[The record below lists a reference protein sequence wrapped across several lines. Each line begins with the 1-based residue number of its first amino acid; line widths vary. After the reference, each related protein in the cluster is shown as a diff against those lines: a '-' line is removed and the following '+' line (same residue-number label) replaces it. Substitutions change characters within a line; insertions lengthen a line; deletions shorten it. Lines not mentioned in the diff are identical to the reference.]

1 MARIRKAEEPQFTP
15 GTPEFTMAQE
25 QRRQARKDAL
35 AFASRGFISQ
45 EEELREM
52 YQTLLDLSISPELS
66 SSERQEVDDLMN
78 EFDQSGYGMQEAS
91 FGGVG
96 RAIGGAFKSPRA
108 QKILGGIRQ
117 APGVLRDKALA
128 LANRFGVGK
137 GKAAAGSKSG
147 AKGDA
152 GDFGT
157 SGFADDIAGARRA
170 KAASDRKAAAE
181 AAERKAAGIAKGKK
195 TRARNIANKGLRKG
209 APVTG
214 PVGLGGAAYMTS
226 QLMDGEEPP
235 QPREYLGPY
244 SPEYYSDL
252 PLVPMPTETSPEEPQ
267 PGLQRP
273 MPGQEEEPE
282 GPEDTRTPMQKR
294 KFLPRYGGQGS
305 QGRLRRNPR
314 YVPPPGGEEAD
325 PESAQRPEL
334 PMTGVPGE
342 QPEAIPDMTPTDQDI
357 EGLFNGQ
364 GMPERFQDDPS
375 RYAASVAFRRERD
388 KAFGRP
394 PDTSMEGA
402 PGVYEESEG
411 VDFINTPEGQ
421 ALLQNRMTPMSP
433 EEQAPPGGID
443 PLTPTPRMPA
453 SPTFETP
460 GMTPR
465 IPPQMPLPETGPTP
479 SPDQRIQ
486 DLPRLMPELGRQM
499 RPEVPSPESPED
511 RIEEDPTLIKEDVL
525 DDLAT
530 MRPQDAGL
538 PTDDDI
544 VGLFEGRNV
553 PVSQLSQEEMEKE
566 LAEINARLEEQPNL
580 PLTEEDEKRF
590 IELLERT
597 RT

>member
-25 QRRQARKDAL
+25 QRRQTR
-35 AFASRGFISQ
+35 Q
-45 EEELREM
+45 EEEELKEM
-52 YQTLLDLSISPELS
+52 YQTLLDLSISSELS
-66 SSERQEVDDLMN
+66 SSERQEVQDLMN
-78 EFDQSGYGMQEAS
+78 EFDQSGYGFLEA
-91 FGGVG
+91 GVG
-96 RAIGGAFKSPRA
+96 SGIFRAIGGAFKSPRA

-117 APGVLRDKALA
+117 APGVLRDKASA

-137 GKAAAGSKSG
+137 GKSAAGSKSG

-170 KAASDRKAAAE
+170 KAASDRKTAAE
-181 AAERKAAGIAKGKK
+181 AAERKAAGIAKGQR
-195 TRARNIANKGLRKG
+195 TRKRNIANKGLRKG

-226 QLMDGEEPP
+226 QLMDGEEPQ

-267 PGLQRP
+267 PGLQLP

-282 GPEDTRTPMQKR
+282 GSEDTRTPWQKR
-294 KFLPRYGGQGS
+294 RFLPRRPGQGS

-314 YVPPPGGEEAD
+314 YVPPPGGEEAEAD
-325 PESAQRPEL
+325 VEQRPEL

-357 EGLFNGQ
+357 EGLFNGE

-375 RYAASVAFRRERD
+375 RHAASAAFLRERD
-388 KAFGRP
+388 KAFGRF

-402 PGVYEESEG
+402 PGLYEEPEG

-453 SPTFETP
+453 SPTPETP

-465 IPPQMPLPETGPTP
+465 VPPQMPLPGTGPTP

-486 DLPRLMPELGRQM
+486 DLPRLMPELDRQM
-499 RPEVPSPESPED
+499 RPQGPTPESPED
-511 RIEEDPTLIKEDVL
+511 STFKEDVL

-530 MRPQDAGL
+530 MRPQDAGP

-544 VGLFEGRNV
+544 VSLFEGRNV
-553 PVSQLSQEEMEKE
+553 PPSQMSREEIKNMLIEAQIK
-566 LAEINARLEEQPNL
+566 LEEQPNL
-580 PLTEEDEKRF
+580 DLTEEDERKF
-590 IELLERT
+590 AELLSLLR
-597 RT
+597 R

>member
-25 QRRQARKDAL
+25 QRRQTR
-35 AFASRGFISQ
+35 Q
-45 EEELREM
+45 EEEELKEM
-52 YQTLLDLSISPELS
+52 YQTLLDLSISSELS
-66 SSERQEVDDLMN
+66 SSERQEVQDLMN
-78 EFDQSGYGMQEAS
+78 EFDQSGYGFLEA
-91 FGGVG
+91 GVG
-96 RAIGGAFKSPRA
+96 SGIFRAIGGAFKSPRA

-117 APGVLRDKALA
+117 APGVLRDKASA

-137 GKAAAGSKSG
+137 GKSAAGSKSG

-170 KAASDRKAAAE
+170 KAASDRKTAAE
-181 AAERKAAGIAKGKK
+181 AAERKAAGIAKGQR
-195 TRARNIANKGLRKG
+195 TRKRNIANKGLRKG

-226 QLMDGEEPP
+226 QLMDGEEPQ

-244 SPEYYSDL
+244 SPEYYDE
-252 PLVPMPTETSPEEPQ
+252 MPTTPTTPEQ
-267 PGLQRP
+267 AAP
-273 MPGQEEEPE
+273 ME
-282 GPEDTRTPMQKR
+282 
-294 KFLPRYGGQGS
+294 
-305 QGRLRRNPR
+305 
-314 YVPPPGGEEAD
+314 
-325 PESAQRPEL
+325 RPEL
-334 PMTGVPGE
+334 PMTEDPEDTRSRRTKRRFIGTPGRPRGVKRINPRYEEAVDWSGE
-342 QPEAIPDMTPTDQDI
+342 EEPEAIPDMTPTDQDI
-357 EGLFNGQ
+357 EGLFNGE

-375 RYAASVAFRRERD
+375 RHAASAAFLRERD
-388 KAFGRP
+388 KAFGRF

-402 PGVYEESEG
+402 PGLYEEPEG

-453 SPTFETP
+453 SPTPETP

-465 IPPQMPLPETGPTP
+465 VPPQMPLPGTGPTP

-486 DLPRLMPELGRQM
+486 DLPRLMPELDRQM
-499 RPEVPSPESPED
+499 RPQGPTPESPED
-511 RIEEDPTLIKEDVL
+511 STFKEDVL

-530 MRPQDAGL
+530 MRPQDAGP

-544 VGLFEGRNV
+544 VSLFEGRNV
-553 PVSQLSQEEMEKE
+553 PPSQMSREEIKNMLIEAQIK
-566 LAEINARLEEQPNL
+566 LEEQPNL
-580 PLTEEDEKRF
+580 DLTEEDERKF
-590 IELLERT
+590 AELLSLLR
-597 RT
+597 R

>member
-25 QRRQARKDAL
+25 QRRQQRQGVSDFVTGLPGQYLEGQKEQ
-35 AFASRGFISQ
+35 Q
-45 EEELREM
+45 ELSNM
-52 YQTLLDLSISPELS
+52 MSMLLSLSMDSSLS
-66 SSERQEVDDLMN
+66 SSERQEARELVEDLKA
-78 EFDQSGYGMQEAS
+78 SGISES
-91 FGGVG
+91 GVG
-96 RAIGGAFKSPRA
+96 AVVRAIGSGISKLTKNPTA
-108 QKILGGIRQ
+108 QKITGGTRASIS
-117 APGVLRDKALA
+117 AIRDKASSFL
-128 LANRFGVGK
+128 NKVRPK
-137 GKAAAGSKSG
+137 TK

-157 SGFADDIAGARRA
+157 SGFADDIGGARRA
-170 KAASDRKAAAE
+170 QAAKTKYEVGRADELKDILKGSVVG
-181 AAERKAAGIAKGKK
+181 GIPASALLAWAYKRG
-195 TRARNIANKGLRKG
+195 I
-209 APVTG
+209 
-214 PVGLGGAAYMTS
+214 LG
-226 QLMDGEEPP
+226 QGEEP
-235 QPREYLGPY
+235 QQSGLA
-244 SPEYYSDL
+244 
-252 PLVPMPTETSPEEPQ
+252 ETSPELVRRQEKEAGREWPYPYKTPEGPRPPLDYTEDPRPPLDYNREEPSAPEEPSALEEPQ
-267 PGLQRP
+267 PRLQLP

-282 GPEDTRTPMQKR
+282 GPEDTRTPRQKR
-294 KFLPRYGGQGS
+294 KFISTPGRPRGAK
-305 QGRLRRNPR
+305 RRNPF
-314 YVPPPGGEEAD
+314 YVPPPGGEEAEAD
-325 PESAQRPEL
+325 VEQRPGL

-357 EGLFNGQ
+357 EGLFDGQ
-364 GMPERFQDDPS
+364 GMPERFQ
-375 RYAASVAFRRERD
+375 
-388 KAFGRP
+388 
-394 PDTSMEGA
+394 
-402 PGVYEESEG
+402 G
-411 VDFINTPEGQ
+411 VDFIDTPEGQ

-433 EEQAPPGGID
+433 EEQAPSGGID

-530 MRPQDAGL
+530 MRPQDAGP

-553 PVSQLSQEEMEKE
+553 PVSQLSREEAQTQLDQMK
-566 LAEINARLEEQPNL
+566 AKFEEQPGL
-580 PLTEEDEKRF
+580 GMTQEDEKRF
-590 IELLERT
+590 KELMKVLKWKPITAGSDWSVVPWESR
-597 RT
+597 

>member
-1 MARIRKAEEPQFTP
+1 
-15 GTPEFTMAQE
+15 
-25 QRRQARKDAL
+25 
-35 AFASRGFISQ
+35 
-45 EEELREM
+45 
-52 YQTLLDLSISPELS
+52 
-66 SSERQEVDDLMN
+66 
-78 EFDQSGYGMQEAS
+78 
-91 FGGVG
+91 
-96 RAIGGAFKSPRA
+96 
-108 QKILGGIRQ
+108 
-117 APGVLRDKALA
+117 
-128 LANRFGVGK
+128 
-137 GKAAAGSKSG
+137 
-147 AKGDA
+147 
-152 GDFGT
+152 
-157 SGFADDIAGARRA
+157 
-170 KAASDRKAAAE
+170 
-181 AAERKAAGIAKGKK
+181 
-195 TRARNIANKGLRKG
+195 
-209 APVTG
+209 
-214 PVGLGGAAYMTS
+214 
-226 QLMDGEEPP
+226 
-235 QPREYLGPY
+235 
-244 SPEYYSDL
+244 
-252 PLVPMPTETSPEEPQ
+252 
-267 PGLQRP
+267 
-273 MPGQEEEPE
+273 
-282 GPEDTRTPMQKR
+282 
-294 KFLPRYGGQGS
+294 
-305 QGRLRRNPR
+305 
-314 YVPPPGGEEAD
+314 
-325 PESAQRPEL
+325 
-334 PMTGVPGE
+334 MTGVPGE

-375 RYAASVAFRRERD
+375 KDAVSAAFLRERG
-388 KAFGRP
+388 KAFGDARGQI
-394 PDTSMEGA
+394 EGA
-402 PGVYEESEG
+402 PGLYEEPEG
-411 VDFINTPEGQ
+411 VDFIDTPEGQ

-465 IPPQMPLPETGPTP
+465 VPPQMPLPETGPTP

-530 MRPQDAGL
+530 MRPQDAGP